1 MPITRQKKFKYKE
14 NKVVKLPKIS
24 RTEMLLEMRA
34 FLCGAI
40 TGMRGAYASLTDLAN
55 QVNCN

>member
-1 MPITRQKKFKYKE
+1 MPITRQKKLQYKE
-14 NKVVKLPKIS
+14 NKVVKPPKTS
-24 RTEMLLEMRA
+24 RTEMSPEMRA

-55 QVNCN
+55 